1 MGPDRRAREVVV
13 VKSRCAGGATSAL
26 ASVLVLA
33 CATTKSVTPAP
44 DRLRGTD
51 DVVHE
56 LAPSGA
62 DAYSVLIFFSAGCH
76 VLEAHDERIAH
87 LYAEFAP
94 RGVRFLAIDPET
106 NATLSR
112 DRDEAR
118 RRGYRFPILLDQ
130 GATLARAF
138 GADFAGLAIVLDR
151 SAHVV
156 YRGGID
162 SDRAHLTDDAAPYLQ
177 HALAD
182 LLEGKPPR
190 DNGTKVMGCAL
201 QTW

>member
-1 MGPDRRAREVVV
+1 MKRVRA
-13 VKSRCAGGATSAL
+13 GAAMRAL
-26 ASVLVLA
+26 VSILFLA
-33 CATTKSVTPAP
+33 CALVP

-51 DVVHE
+51 DAVHE
-56 LAPSGA
+56 LGPSGS
-62 DAYSVLIFFSAGCH
+62 DAYTVLIFFSAGCH
-76 VLEAHDERIAH
+76 VLEAHDERLAH

-94 RGVRFLAIDPET
+94 KGVRFLAVDPEP
-106 NATLSR
+106 NATLWR

-118 RRGYRFPILLDQ
+118 RRGYRFPILLDR
-130 GATLARAF
+130 GAALARAF

-151 SAHVV
+151 SANVV

-201 QTW
+201 RTW